1 MKPVKPS
8 SKILLLTVP
17 RRTGTHINQTTLNFM
32 LKCQAVVFEI
42 PYNVFIYMTHEPVRG
57 MLVLIAYAQKTLI
70 NAYADVHVASS
81 ARGLHFGLS
90 LHRSPFFLLA
100 RSEGSGESRHMRRL
114 VRIFVAQK
122 RVKNKN

>member
-1 MKPVKPS
+1 
-8 SKILLLTVP
+8 
-17 RRTGTHINQTTLNFM
+17 
-32 LKCQAVVFEI
+32 
-42 PYNVFIYMTHEPVRG
+42 MTHEPVRG

-122 RVKNKN
+122 RVKNKNSMSWLSYCKCLFRAESLKLILLELRNKQKRAINQCQCLS